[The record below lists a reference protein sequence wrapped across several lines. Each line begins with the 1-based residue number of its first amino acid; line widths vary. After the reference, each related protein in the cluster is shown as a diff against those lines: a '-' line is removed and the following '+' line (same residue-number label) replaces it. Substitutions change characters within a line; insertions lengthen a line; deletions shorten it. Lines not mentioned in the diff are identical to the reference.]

1 MKRDW
6 LKLYTHMLNKE
17 RALRN
22 CRRYRLHYLTEQDLL
37 TEQNKEPT
45 FEKNG
50 RMKVGSTNRQGIG
63 IVTFDE

>member
-1 MKRDW
+1 
-6 LKLYTHMLNKE
+6 MLNKE

-22 CRRYRLHYLTEQDLL
+22 CRRYQLHLTEQDLL

-50 RMKVGSTNRQGIG
+50 RMTVAR
-63 IVTFDE
+63 

>member
-50 RMKVGSTNRQGIG
+50 RMTVAR
-63 IVTFDE
+63 